1 MIVQNWWYTTL
12 LGIQNPLQPPLTDQV
27 RTDVLVVG
35 AGMSGLTAAWRLAL
49 AGRKVVLLD
58 RNICGGSS
66 TGRSAGFLTP
76 DSELELSQILR
87 RYGPERARDLWD
99 APVRGIE
106 LITEAVKQHG
116 IPCDLLSQDS
126 LFVGSD
132 ARGWDDA
139 NAEVEARKKLGYPQ
153 TLYPRDQLPSVV
165 GTTEYYGGIRYPGT
179 YGINPLLYA
188 QGLKRVLLELGV
200 RIHESTEAR
209 SWDDHTVRTHLGSV
223 TADQIIFCID
233 KPDRSLTPLERN
245 VFHAQT
251 FLAISEPLGSAAL
264 QQLFPSGARLQCWD
278 SDLVYTYYRLT
289 GDDRLLVGGGSALT
303 TFALHAINTP
313 GVMTHVLNGFQKKFP
328 FLDRLRF
335 IQYWP
340 GLIDTTRDLLPT
352 IVRDPDAPWVQW
364 VLGCVGLPW
373 AAFCGDFVAR
383 QAAGTGA
390 ADAER
395 YYRYF
400 EAARP
405 FLVPTWLERL
415 IGKPLVFALNN
426 AWAKYVQVDRGRRIP
441 DRADSL

>member
-12 LGIQNPLQPPLTDQV
+12 LGSLDPLQKPLTEHIT
-27 RTDVLVVG
+27 TDALVVG
-35 AGMSGLTAAWRLAL
+35 AGMSGLMAAWRLTL
-49 AGRKVVLLD
+49 AGRRVVLLD

-106 LITEAVKQHG
+106 LITDAVRRHE
-116 IPCDLLSQDS
+116 IACDLLVQDS
-126 LFVGSD
+126 LFIGSD
-132 ARGWDDA
+132 ARGWHDA
-139 NAEVEARKKLGYPQ
+139 NAEVEARKTLGYPQ
-153 TLYPRDQLPSVV
+153 TLYPRDRLPTVLGS
-165 GTTEYYGGIRYPGT
+165 TEYYGGIRYPGT
-179 YGINPLLYA
+179 YGINALRFA
-188 QGLKRVLLELGV
+188 QGLKRTLLGLGA
-200 RIHESTEAR
+200 RIYESTEAR
-209 SWDDHTVRTHLGSV
+209 GWKDHTVTTHLGSV
-223 TADQIIFCID
+223 TAEQIIFCID
-233 KPDRSLTPLERN
+233 KPDRSLTAFAGA

-251 FLAISEPLGSAAL
+251 FLAISEPLGSADL
-264 QQLFPSGARLQCWD
+264 TRLFPSGDPLQCWD
-278 SDLVYTYYRLT
+278 SDLVYTYFRLT

-313 GVMTHVLNGFQKKFP
+313 GVIGRVLGGFQRKFP
-328 FLDRLRF
+328 FLERLRF

-352 IVRDPDAPWVQW
+352 IVRDPQAPWVHW

-383 QAAGTGA
+383 RALGQAD

-405 FLVPTWLERL
+405 FLIPLWLERWL
-415 IGKPLVFALNN
+415 GKPLVFSLNN
-426 AWAKYVQVDRGRRIP
+426 AWAKYVQVDRGRHVPQRV
-441 DRADSL
+441 DSL

>member
-12 LGIQNPLQPPLTDQV
+12 LGIRDPLEPPLTEHLT
-27 RTDVLVVG
+27 TDVLVVG
-35 AGMSGLTAAWRLAL
+35 AGMSGLTAAWRLAR

-87 RYGPERARDLWD
+87 RYGAERARDLWD

-106 LITEAVKQHG
+106 LITEAVREHE
-116 IPCDLLSQDS
+116 IACDLQVQDS

-132 ARGWDDA
+132 EGGWHDA
-139 NAEVEARKKLGYPQ
+139 NAEVEARRTLGYPQ
-153 TLYPRDQLPSVV
+153 TLYPREQLPTVL

-188 QGLKRVLLELGV
+188 QGLKRVLLGLGV

-209 SWDDHTVRTHLGSV
+209 AWSDHTVRTHLGSV

-233 KPDRSLTPLERN
+233 KPDRSLTPLART

-251 FLAISEPLGSAAL
+251 FLAISEPLGARDL
-264 QQLFPSGARLQCWD
+264 ERLFPSGARLQCWD

-303 TFALHAINTP
+303 TFALHSINTP
-313 GVMTHVLNGFQKKFP
+313 GVITRVLAGFHRKFP
-328 FLDRLRF
+328 FLERLRF

-352 IVRDPDAPWVQW
+352 IIRGPDAPWVHW

-383 QAAGTGA
+383 QASGTA
-390 ADAER
+390 EADADR

-405 FLVPTWLERL
+405 FLIPLWLERWL
-415 IGKPLVFALNN
+415 GKPLVFSMNN

-441 DRADSL
+441 RRPDSL